1 MVEILSMLG
10 VGIASADTSLA
21 TSTISTIV
29 SGMLTD
35 IVSLFTDNI
44 GTVLTFAVSFM
55 ALSLLLALG
64 RRFFRV

>member
-1 MVEILSMLG
+1 MDILSL
-10 VGIASADTSLA
+10 VGIGVASADTSLA

>member
-1 MVEILSMLG
+1 MVEILSLLG
-10 VGIASADTSLA
+10 VGVASADTSLA

>member
-1 MVEILSMLG
+1 MVEILSYLG
-10 VGIASADTSLA
+10 VGIVSADTSLA